1 MARIRARARNSNDHR
16 ARPVPVLRPD
26 GRGVVPLY
34 VATTVAYGWV
44 RSVLACLHTDTG
56 WFIFV
61 KKTCI
66 KI

>member
-44 RSVLACLHTDTG
+44 RSVLAIQTPAGLYLL
-56 WFIFV
+56 
-61 KKTCI
+61 KKLV
-66 KI
+66 